1 MKLPAANG
9 REPACRL
16 AGITLEIPRLS
27 SGSQPAA
34 GRSSTKCLLHK
45 IKVSLIQQ
53 TGYPP
58 IAFEALGK
66 FVSSAHPPSAFE
78 ALGGLVTSLYLDY
91 FS

>member
-1 MKLPAANG
+1 
-9 REPACRL
+9 
-16 AGITLEIPRLS
+16 
-27 SGSQPAA
+27 
-34 GRSSTKCLLHK
+34 LLHK